1 MSLSPPTRDIL
12 NLAIRSFTADSEMQM
27 LQQQQS
33 SGRAVR
39 DWGGWM
45 DALPS
50 LSSGIDNDSL
60 SPAIMALTAAITT
73 HKADLRPTKL
83 SYLTTYATALRKLRI
98 SLKNIHQGNR
108 FMVLATIICL
118 YTAALMLP
126 IEENTQTRQTHHKG
140 LQDLFL
146 AIGPEGF
153 ISVATHKLFA
163 GFRGSIIFE
172 AIYMR
177 RSSFTSH
184 VDWKTK
190 PFKLQGQNI
199 IQRSLTIAA
208 DIPPLLEKFD
218 ALDKMDAFNQ
228 ELSAIALTTGFRK
241 IIRGIYESFV
251 LEATAPSYWQVFPDD
266 PDSPYRFT
274 NLSTANIWLNY
285 WLFRAICFI
294 HLHLLQTRYG
304 VSDSADVNQESTLDQ
319 AVEHATSIYRSM
331 DFVLQD
337 DMKIQGPASRI
348 FTARVAY
355 DILKFDGARSAEK
368 LAAIQRIIG
377 RFELLGF
384 KIPSLP
390 DDRPFWTLNTG
401 RV

>member
-163 GFRGSIIFE
+163 GFRGSI
-172 AIYMR
+172 
-177 RSSFTSH
+177 
-184 VDWKTK
+184 
-190 PFKLQGQNI
+190 LQGQNI